1 MIQRIQTLFLAFAS
15 GTFFGQFGLAFAT
28 SDKSESGIF
37 ADMLYNIHDHVG
49 LLIVTVLGALV
60 SLGAIF
66 LYKNRLLQMRIAYLG
81 IVLAVILPT
90 LALLLFFSAGYKLDS
105 TNAVQDSLGIYLP
118 IVSVF
123 LLALAARFI
132 NKDEKLVRSSDR
144 LR

>member
-1 MIQRIQTLFLAFAS
+1 MIQRIQSIFLALAS

-28 SDKSESGIF
+28 STQSESGF
-37 ADMLYNIHDHVG
+37 FKDLVYNIHDHVG
-49 LLIVTVLGALV
+49 LLVVTLLGAIA

-66 LYKNRLLQMRIAYLG
+66 LYNNRPLQLRIAYLG
-81 IVLAVILPT
+81 IVLAVVLPA
-90 LALLLFFSAGYKLDS
+90 LALLLFFSSGYKLDA
-105 TNAVQDSLGIYLP
+105 TTDVNDSLGIYLP
-118 IVSVF
+118 IVSVV